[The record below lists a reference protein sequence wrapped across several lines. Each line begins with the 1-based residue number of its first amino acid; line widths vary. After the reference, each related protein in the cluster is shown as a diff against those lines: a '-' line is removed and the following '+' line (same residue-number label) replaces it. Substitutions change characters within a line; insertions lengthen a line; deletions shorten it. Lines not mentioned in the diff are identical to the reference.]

1 MGFFSKIKE
10 GLKRTKEAIAYKL
23 NKLFTGG
30 VLTDDFYDELEETL
44 IMSDIGAETT
54 DTVMD
59 RLKKDIDKNHVRD
72 TATVRK
78 LLKDILVD
86 LLDENEKPDYEY
98 PLVIM
103 LSGVNGVGKTT
114 AIGKLAKKFKKQGSC
129 NGRRNMEMVR

>member
-86 LLDENEKPDYEY
+86 LLD
-98 PLVIM
+98 
-103 LSGVNGVGKTT
+103 
-114 AIGKLAKKFKKQGSC
+114 
-129 NGRRNMEMVR
+129 

>member
-1 MGFFSKIKE
+1 MGIFSKIKQ

-44 IMSDIGAETT
+44 LTSDIGAETT
-54 DTVMD
+54 ENIMD
-59 RLKKDIDKNHVRD
+59 RLKDEIDRQHVRD
-72 TATVRK
+72 TATVR
-78 LLKDILVD
+78 DILKNILVE
-86 LLDENEKPDYEY
+86 LLEENEKPEYGY

-114 AIGKLAKKFKKQGSC
+114 AIGKLD
-129 NGRRNMEMVR
+129 